1 VKAVHIVTALLAVS
15 VLVNIGFIAAYN
27 PYEQAR
33 ISSLVAKTSSLSV
46 QNMELQKQ
54 LNSANISLTNAAS
67 QLDFYRSHLSG
78 PEEVNEGFVTG
89 ITSSATMEAPAVSQQ
104 VELVQNG
111 PFVTQNVITNG
122 SIMNISVDV
131 QPGKGRV
138 LVDTTPLM
146 GIVFQDAANTAVFV
160 AQNKTGRDLSGS
172 DVLFSIQADKAIDSV
187 DGPSAGALMTLVSI
201 AALENRHINASVT
214 LTGTIDSTGHV
225 GAIGGAV
232 EKAAAAKASGLTTF
246 LMPLENKDLTVY
258 TQQSVDY
265 GGYELIEQ
273 VPQSV
278 PAKEYIEKN
287 VGINV
292 EYVDNIDDVL
302 ADALT

>member
-1 VKAVHIVTALLAVS
+1 MLTVLLAIS
-15 VLVNIGFIAAYN
+15 VLVNIGFFAAYN
-27 PYEQAR
+27 PYEQSR
-33 ISSLVAKTSSLSV
+33 ISDLVVKTSSLSA
-46 QNMELQKQ
+46 QNMLLQKQ
-54 LNSANISLTNAAS
+54 VNADNISLMHAAS
-67 QLDFYRSHLSG
+67 QLAFYRSHLNS
-78 PEEVNEGFVTG
+78 PEEQDEGVITG
-89 ITSSATMEAPAVSQQ
+89 ITSSASMEAPAVSQQ

-160 AQNKTGRDLSGS
+160 AQNKTGKDLSGS
-172 DVLFSIQADKAIDSV
+172 DVLFSIQADKAIASV
-187 DGPSAGALMTLVSI
+187 DGPSAGALMTLVAIS
-201 AALENRHINASVT
+201 ALEHRHINSSVT
-214 LTGTIDSTGHV
+214 LTGTIDSAGHV

-232 EKAAAAKASGLTTF
+232 EKATAAKESGITTF
-246 LMPLENKDLTVY
+246 LMPLENQDLTIY

-273 VPQSV
+273 VPQTV

-292 EYVDNIDDVL
+292 IYVDNIDAVIANTL
-302 ADALT
+302 N